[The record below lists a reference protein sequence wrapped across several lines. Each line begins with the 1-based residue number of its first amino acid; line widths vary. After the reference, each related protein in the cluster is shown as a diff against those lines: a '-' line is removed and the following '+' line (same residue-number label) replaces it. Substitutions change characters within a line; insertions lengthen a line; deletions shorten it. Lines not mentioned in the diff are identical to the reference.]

1 MSIVDNRKVYDKI
14 SKEGETM
21 EKPIHLPRWE
31 ELPVIDLYI
40 DQVVT
45 LLEEWLDFIP
55 HSDEKLITKSMIN
68 NYVKHG
74 IVEAPKKRR
83 YTTTHLAYLIVVCIF
98 KQVYSMN
105 EITQM
110 IRLQVHAYPIEQ
122 AYNYYIEDLEA
133 CILSIYNGE
142 AVTHQKVDTDDPLT
156 KILHSVN
163 ESLVNKF
170 NVQRLIKEVKEKDV
184 E

>member
-1 MSIVDNRKVYDKI
+1 
-14 SKEGETM
+14 
-21 EKPIHLPRWE
+21 
-31 ELPVIDLYI
+31 
-40 DQVVT
+40 
-45 LLEEWLDFIP
+45 
-55 HSDEKLITKSMIN
+55 
-68 NYVKHG
+68 
-74 IVEAPKKRR
+74 
-83 YTTTHLAYLIVVCIF
+83 
-98 KQVYSMN
+98 MN

-142 AVTHQKVDTDDPLT
+142 PVKHQKADTDDPLT

-170 NVQRLIKEVKEKDV
+170 NVQRLIKEVKEKNV